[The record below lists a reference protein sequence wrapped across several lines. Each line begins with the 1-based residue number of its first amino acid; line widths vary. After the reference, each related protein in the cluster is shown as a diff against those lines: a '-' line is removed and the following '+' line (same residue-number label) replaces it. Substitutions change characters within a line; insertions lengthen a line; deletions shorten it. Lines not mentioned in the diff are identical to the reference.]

1 MQNAPQAIP
10 DISPGL
16 ATLFQESSIYCIYPT
31 EHNHLATPKN
41 YRNPDDYRPDYD
53 KTHYKTNK
61 MSENNTNSTLVKLMA
76 LPRDDLSPEAQGL
89 IQKLASSIEAER
101 QGTQLFITAQ
111 SLRLQGA
118 HAETRTAQNQNLEL
132 QAGLDIAQQQAR
144 TLSDE
149 VGGLLED
156 LEASQDQC
164 TELREEL
171 AAAERT
177 SESLRKFVRSHNRGL
192 RRKNRQLDEI
202 RQHVKENREKAD
214 YRKVVEMVSKCLGV
228 EVQELVDRADVLLA
242 RGLSLGPEIVE
253 LDDEPEEAG
262 QVWTFDG
269 DRMDTKGAFDDDRKE
284 MGEY

>member
-1 MQNAPQAIP
+1 
-10 DISPGL
+10 
-16 ATLFQESSIYCIYPT
+16 
-31 EHNHLATPKN
+31 
-41 YRNPDDYRPDYD
+41 
-53 KTHYKTNK
+53 

-76 LPRDDLSPEAQGL
+76 LPRDDLTQEAQGL

-118 HAETRTAQNQNLEL
+118 HAEARTIQDQNMEL
-132 QAGLDIAQQQAR
+132 QAGLDVARQQAR

-149 VGGLLED
+149 VGGLLEEV
-156 LEASQDQC
+156 EASQNQC
-164 TELREEL
+164 AELREEL

-228 EVQELVDRADVLLA
+228 EVEELVDRSDVLLA

-253 LDDEPEEAG
+253 LDDEAEEAE
-262 QVWTFDG
+262 QKWTFDN
-269 DRMDTKGAFDDDRKE
+269 DRMETSGVFDDDGKE
-284 MGEY
+284 TMKY

>member
-1 MQNAPQAIP
+1 
-10 DISPGL
+10 
-16 ATLFQESSIYCIYPT
+16 
-31 EHNHLATPKN
+31 
-41 YRNPDDYRPDYD
+41 
-53 KTHYKTNK
+53 

-101 QGTQLFITAQ
+101 QSTQLFITAQ

-118 HAETRTAQNQNLEL
+118 HAETRAAKDQNLEL
-132 QAGLDIAQQQAR
+132 QAGLEIAQQQAR

-164 TELREEL
+164 AELREEL

-228 EVQELVDRADVLLA
+228 EVQELVDRSDVLLA

-253 LDDEPEEAG
+253 LDDEPEEPE

-269 DRMDTKGAFDDDRKE
+269 DRMETSGAFDDDKKE
-284 MGEY
+284 MGKY

>member
-1 MQNAPQAIP
+1 
-10 DISPGL
+10 
-16 ATLFQESSIYCIYPT
+16 
-31 EHNHLATPKN
+31 
-41 YRNPDDYRPDYD
+41 
-53 KTHYKTNK
+53 

-76 LPRDDLSPEAQGL
+76 LPRDALSQEAQGL

-118 HAETRTAQNQNLEL
+118 HAEARTIQDQNMEL
-132 QAGLDIAQQQAR
+132 QAGLDIARQQAR

-149 VGGLLED
+149 VGGLLEEV
-156 LEASQDQC
+156 EASQDQC

-202 RQHVKENREKAD
+202 RQHVKENREQTD
-214 YRKVVEMVSKCLGV
+214 YRRVVEMVSKCLGV
-228 EVQELVDRADVLLA
+228 EIQELVDRSDVLLA

-253 LDDEPEEAG
+253 LDDEPEGAE
-262 QVWTFDG
+262 QKWTFDN
-269 DRMDTKGAFDDDRKE
+269 DRMEMNGAFEYDGKE
-284 MGEY
+284 TAKY